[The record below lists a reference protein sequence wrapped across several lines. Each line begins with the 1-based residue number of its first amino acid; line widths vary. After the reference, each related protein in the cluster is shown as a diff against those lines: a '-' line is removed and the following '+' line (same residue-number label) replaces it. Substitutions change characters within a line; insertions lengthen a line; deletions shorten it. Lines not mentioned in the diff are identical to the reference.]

1 MTNTYSKAYTE
12 VLTILSYFS
21 KEEYNKIPKEKINFY
36 KANMDTEYIYTINPK
51 IDLSKQKISK
61 EANAILI
68 SLFRDYFATEKQKET
83 LKKLL
88 IQNQQKLDKVKKRR
102 YDPNNIFKEKNIN
115 TNLLID
121 NKLSSKSSLIKVK
134 KANIFQRL
142 INKIKFFL
150 HIN

>member
-115 TNLLID
+115 TNLLIN